1 MEVGNILRR
10 RVVSIDVSLIRYQ
23 EALNQVLE
31 LGFKRS
37 PSYACFSNVHM
48 TIEAHKSSAFKEM
61 VNRANFVFADGM
73 PLVFALRL
81 LFGIRQDRIAGMD
94 FTDSI
99 LRGCEEKGLSVF
111 LYGST
116 PETLDAFQAQI
127 KKNYPKLRLA
137 GMISPPFRALS
148 EHETKSTIADIN
160 DAGTHIVL
168 VGLGCPK
175 QEIWMAN
182 NSASINACLLGVGGA
197 FGIYAGTAKRA
208 PVWMRSVG
216 LEWFFRLL
224 QEPSRLFKRY
234 LVTNSQ
240 FVCLFLKQFI
250 ASHLTQIRK

>member
-1 MEVGNILRR
+1 MMGINDSPRK
-10 RVVSIDVSLIRYQ
+10 RVVSINLSLISYP
-23 EALNQVLE
+23 EALNQILE
-31 LGFKRS
+31 LGSKRL
-37 PSYACFSNVHM
+37 PTYACFSNVHM
-48 TIEAHKSSAFKEM
+48 TIEAHKSSSFKEM

-94 FTDSI
+94 FTASI
-99 LRGCEEKGLSVF
+99 LKGCEEKGLSVF

-127 KKNYPKLRLA
+127 KKNYPKLKLA

-148 EHETKSTIADIN
+148 EDEANSMIEEIN
-160 DAGTHIVL
+160 NAGTNIVL

-175 QEIWMAN
+175 QEIWMAK

-240 FVCLFLKQFI
+240 FIYLFLKQFI
-250 ASHLTQIRK
+250 TSH